1 MEQPLMDTIFLT
13 ELKVDTTIGIWDWE
27 RKIKQVVIIDLEMG
41 TDIRAAVKSDNID
54 DALNYKLVAKRV
66 QQFVAD
72 SSFMLVEALAGNVAE
87 LVLDEFDVP
96 WVNVKVSKP
105 GAIRGARNV
114 GVSIR
119 RCREE

>member
-1 MEQPLMDTIFLT
+1 MDTIFLT